1 MPFASK
7 KIQDSILPLGFAII
21 ILLMISTA
29 FQTAN
34 RVDAM
39 NKAIHNIQSKS
50 ININNSL
57 SIMSNSVQQRSVIL
71 FEMFQ
76 SYDPF
81 KVDELMVDLHS
92 EAERF
97 ITARE
102 QFSKLDLSARK
113 RELLSLQSKFSKQN
127 FESISKLIDLLIQ
140 EDYKQAT
147 KILNDRTLPIMKKIL
162 NVIHLLQK
170 EVQATAK
177 AKAVETDKI
186 VTKEMN
192 SILFIHLT
200 SILASFLLMLFL
212 IRKQKKSNSDLSFL
226 ASRDTLTKL
235 SNREN
240 FIQHINNAML
250 KHPNSHFS
258 IVFFDVDYFKS
269 INDMH
274 GHEVGDKVLKL
285 FSRTINNLISKDD
298 ILARFGGD
306 EFVLFLNNVNQT
318 NEVKEFV
325 SKVSKHLDTS
335 YLIDG
340 NEIYVTASIGA
351 IDQDNFTECEA
362 LIRWTDDN
370 DEYVNTGKF
379 IEIAEKSNLIQKVNM
394 YVIEEA
400 CRQQHH
406 WQQNGI
412 KNIRIHINLSGNK
425 RIFSELFSYF
435 SENLARYN
443 LCPTLFGIELTERT
457 IYEASD
463 ETNKELDHF
472 RRLGMKISIDDFG
485 TGYSSLSYLKNL
497 PITSVKI
504 DQSFVKGLPNE
515 KIDVALVKT
524 IISLAHSL
532 DLDVVAEGVETQAQ
546 FDFLKSCNCNSAQG
560 YLLHRPLSSEDI
572 SQLKLVA

>member
-200 SILASFLLMLFL
+200 SILATSL
-212 IRKQKKSNSDLSFL
+212 LSFL
-226 ASRDTLTKL
+226 
-235 SNREN
+235 
-240 FIQHINNAML
+240 M
-250 KHPNSHFS
+250 
-258 IVFFDVDYFKS
+258 
-269 INDMH
+269 
-274 GHEVGDKVLKL
+274 
-285 FSRTINNLISKDD
+285 
-298 ILARFGGD
+298 
-306 EFVLFLNNVNQT
+306 
-318 NEVKEFV
+318 
-325 SKVSKHLDTS
+325 
-335 YLIDG
+335 
-340 NEIYVTASIGA
+340 
-351 IDQDNFTECEA
+351 
-362 LIRWTDDN
+362 
-370 DEYVNTGKF
+370 
-379 IEIAEKSNLIQKVNM
+379 
-394 YVIEEA
+394 
-400 CRQQHH
+400 
-406 WQQNGI
+406 
-412 KNIRIHINLSGNK
+412 
-425 RIFSELFSYF
+425 
-435 SENLARYN
+435 
-443 LCPTLFGIELTERT
+443 
-457 IYEASD
+457 
-463 ETNKELDHF
+463 
-472 RRLGMKISIDDFG
+472 
-485 TGYSSLSYLKNL
+485 
-497 PITSVKI
+497 
-504 DQSFVKGLPNE
+504 
-515 KIDVALVKT
+515 
-524 IISLAHSL
+524 
-532 DLDVVAEGVETQAQ
+532 
-546 FDFLKSCNCNSAQG
+546 
-560 YLLHRPLSSEDI
+560 
-572 SQLKLVA
+572 